1 MDTRQ
6 ALHHKVPVA
15 RKSSSTRHP
24 NSPTVSAFDA
34 GLRLLA
40 RRAHSRVELLLKLT
54 RRGYESAEIRSALR
68 RLEELGYLDDQSF
81 ARALVR
87 RRGSLRG
94 PRALS
99 AELAARGVDRAQ
111 ADTAVAEF
119 DGAEQL
125 AAATQIAER
134 LYARRPALGAR
145 EILDQIGT
153 KLVRRGFSPSVA
165 RAACRAVLAGRPEP
179 SPA

>member
-1 MDTRQ
+1 VPRKTSSRHRPPPSDS
-6 ALHHKVPVA
+6 AL
-15 RKSSSTRHP
+15 
-24 NSPTVSAFDA
+24 DA

-54 RRGYESAEIRSALR
+54 RRSYDSAAIRTALR

-81 ARALVR
+81 ARSFVR
-87 RRGSLRG
+87 RRGSVRG

-111 ADTAVAEF
+111 VDTAIAEF
-119 DGAEQL
+119 GEEEQL

-134 LYARRPALGAR
+134 LYARKPSPGYR
-145 EILDQIGT
+145 EILDEVGT
-153 KLVRRGFSPSVA
+153 KLVRRGFSVSVA
-165 RAACRAVLAGRPEP
+165 RAACHTVLAGRSDP

>member
-1 MDTRQ
+1 VPQRSFSRHRPPPSDS
-6 ALHHKVPVA
+6 AL
-15 RKSSSTRHP
+15 
-24 NSPTVSAFDA
+24 DA

-54 RRGYESAEIRSALR
+54 RRGYEGEAIRAALR
-68 RLEELGYLDDQSF
+68 RLEELGYLDDQAF
-81 ARALVR
+81 ARSFVR
-87 RRGSLRG
+87 RRGSVRG

-111 ADTAVAEF
+111 VDTAVAEF
-119 DGAEQL
+119 GEAEQL

-134 LYARRPALGAR
+134 LYARKPSLGYR
-145 EILDQIGT
+145 EILDQVGA
-153 KLVRRGFSPSVA
+153 KLVRRGFTVSVA
-165 RAACRAVLAGRPEP
+165 RAACHTLLAGHPDR